1 MVYLGT
7 DGMFEELQGAPQLS
21 DSCEG
26 LHRPDHT
33 SHSPE
38 EGVGVAQLKS
48 KGSCLVTGN
57 TSMTVYKNDPCYW
70 SEMQPMDQMSSP

>member
-7 DGMFEELQGAPQLS
+7 DSMFQELQGAPQLS

-26 LHRPDHT
+26 LHHPDHT

-38 EGVGVAQLKS
+38 EGVGAAQLKS
-48 KGSCLVTGN
+48 KGSCLVTRN
-57 TSMTVYKNDPCYW
+57 TSMTVH
-70 SEMQPMDQMSSP
+70 